1 MQAAAQAASRDLS
14 VISAAASTTP
24 PALAPVSSPQAFF
37 QTTAYTTQQTPP
49 TTPLSVTTAVTSHD
63 QPLFTISDH
72 FVNTSVSGSFAT
84 VNGNANTLT
93 SIQGRQKMNE
103 NLVVSFLFALE
114 RRSEI
119 AKLLNAFIIF
129 REPCSEVN
137 KALTILKNDNWRPS
151 DSFTYYI

>member
-1 MQAAAQAASRDLS
+1 MQAAAHAASRDLS

-37 QTTAYTTQQTPP
+37 QTTAYSTQQTPP
-49 TTPLSVTTAVTSHD
+49 TTPLSVTTAVSSHD

-93 SIQGRQKMNE
+93 SIHGRQKMNE
-103 NLVVSFLFALE
+103 NLVVSTFSIFLY
-114 RRSEI
+114 
-119 AKLLNAFIIF
+119 LLYLFLYLFVPFCTFLYLCAPFCTF
-129 REPCSEVN
+129 V
-137 KALTILKNDNWRPS
+137 
-151 DSFTYYI
+151 